1 MNNSIINNDNV
12 SIFRNG
18 KQVIIVINEPEDEE
32 VIDFNSLFGKCQIRQ
47 TVRESNDRRQLFEQ
61 FIELSAKER
70 TASRMSNSGRI
81 ELLNIF
87 ADEIDKMI
95 HDDTNREKAEQEELL
110 ELLIDIYKEIIK
122 LSNKANGGYKSN
134 MTRRVRELQEENQ
147 QLREKIA
154 LNEDDFYFIDKSG
167 FSANY
172 MYSWGNN
179 GKVIK
184 SAAYCRW
191 INNLH
196 LEEYLPQE
204 YPDVDF
210 TQPLRITILFGKK
223 TNMDTNNLGKAIID
237 QIADYYDFDDV
248 LVHETLLY
256 RHDDVNS
263 YDDGYMY
270 VRIENI

>member
-1 MNNSIINNDNV
+1 MNNLIVNNNNITVFHD
-12 SIFRNG
+12 G
-18 KQVIIVINEPEDEE
+18 KQTVIIINEPDTEE
-32 VIDFNSLFGKCQIRQ
+32 VVDFNSLFSKSQIRQ

-70 TASRMSNSGRI
+70 TASRMSNSDRI

-95 HDDTNREKAEQEELL
+95 HDDIDREKAEENELL
-110 ELLIDIYKEIIK
+110 GLLIDIYKEIIK
-122 LSNKANGGYKSN
+122 LSNKANGGVKSN
-134 MTRRVRELQEENQ
+134 MRREIRQLKEENQ
-147 QLREKIA
+147 QLREGMA

-196 LEEYLPQE
+196 LEDYLPQE
-204 YPDVDF
+204 YPDVD
-210 TQPLRITILFGKK
+210 L
-223 TNMDTNNLGKAIID
+223 
-237 QIADYYDFDDV
+237 
-248 LVHETLLY
+248 HS
-256 RHDDVNS
+256 H
-263 YDDGYMY
+263 
-270 VRIENI
+270 